1 MSGVTIA
8 GRADWLHNRH
18 FQKLL
23 AVLSE
28 GGEEARIAGG
38 AVRNT
43 LLGEPVADIDIAT
56 TVLPD
61 ETMRRGAAAGFKV
74 VPTGAEHG
82 TITLVVAGHPYEV
95 TTLRA
100 DIETD
105 GRRAKVKFG
114 RDWQADAERRDFTIN
129 GLYAQAD
136 GTVVDLVGGIADI
149 ESRTLRFIGDAETRI
164 REDYL
169 RILRFFRFFAWYG
182 KGRPDAEGLKA
193 CARLKDGLDGLS
205 AERVWS
211 ELRKLLSAP
220 DPSRALLWMRQ
231 AGVLTKI
238 LPESEKWGIDAIHPL
253 TGAER
258 DLGWPADAMLRLEA
272 IVPPE
277 APRLATLAERL
288 RMAKIE
294 AARLA
299 DWAASA
305 PPPATISDL
314 ALRQALYR
322 GSQGGIS
329 DRLSLSLVS
338 ARARAVTQTEALL
351 EAGAYGRLLKLAR
364 NWEKPVF
371 PLKGADLTAMG
382 MAPGRAVGKVLRDL
396 EDEWIESGF
405 SLDREALLARAGTA
419 VRPGTG

>member
-1 MSGVTIA
+1 MSGEVTLA
-8 GRADWLHNRH
+8 GRADWLADRNLQRV
-18 FQKLL
+18 L
-23 AVLSE
+23 AALSV

-38 AVRNT
+38 AVRNS

-82 TITLVVAGHPYEV
+82 TITLVVAGKPYEV

-105 GRRAKVKFG
+105 GRRAKVRFG

-129 GLYAQAD
+129 GLYARAD
-136 GTVVDLVGGIADI
+136 GTVVDLVGGVADI
-149 ESRTLRFIGDAETRI
+149 ESRMIRFIGDPEGRI

-238 LPESEKWGIDAIHPL
+238 LPESEKWGIDAIHAL
-253 TGAER
+253 IGAER
-258 DLGWPADAMLRLEA
+258 DLGWPPDPMLRLEA
-272 IVPPE
+272 VVPPD
-277 APRLATLAERL
+277 AARMAALSERL
-288 RMAKIE
+288 KLSKVE
-294 AARLA
+294 SARLA
-299 DWAASA
+299 DWAVAV
-305 PPPATISDL
+305 PPAASWSDL

-322 GSQGGIS
+322 GLPGGMR

-338 ARARAVTQTEALL
+338 ARARAIGETDALL
-351 EAGAYGRLLKLAR
+351 EAGAYGRLLKIAE
-364 NWEKPVF
+364 NWGRPVF
-371 PLKGADLTAMG
+371 PLKGADLAAMG
-382 MAPGRAVGKVLRDL
+382 VVPGPGLGRLLRSL
-396 EDEWIESGF
+396 EEEWIESGF
-405 SLDREALLARAGTA
+405 SLERDALLERAAKLAEGD
-419 VRPGTG
+419 R

>member
-1 MSGVTIA
+1 MSGVTLA
-8 GRADWLHNRH
+8 GRAYWLQDRH
-18 FQKLL
+18 LQKLL

-56 TVLPD
+56 TTLPD
-61 ETMRRGAAAGFKV
+61 ETIRRGEAAGFRA

-105 GRRAKVKFG
+105 GRRAKVRFG

-129 GLYAQAD
+129 GLYAEAD

-149 ESRTLRFIGDAETRI
+149 ESRTIRFIGDAERRI
-164 REDYL
+164 REDFL

-182 KGRPDAEGLKA
+182 KGRPDAGGLKA
-193 CARLKDGLDGLS
+193 CARLKDGLEDLS

-231 AGVLTKI
+231 SGVLTKI
-238 LPESEKWGIDAIHPL
+238 LPESEKWGIDTIHPL

-258 DLGWPADAMLRLEA
+258 DLGWLADPMLRLEA
-272 IVPPE
+272 IVPPDAE
-277 APRLATLAERL
+277 RMAALAERL
-288 RMAKIE
+288 KLSKAE

-299 DWAASA
+299 DWASATPLAASA
-305 PPPATISDL
+305 SDL

-322 GSQGGIS
+322 GSPGGIR
-329 DRLSLSLVS
+329 DRLSLSLVA
-338 ARARAVTQTEALL
+338 ARARAVSDTNALL
-351 EAGAYGRLLKLAR
+351 EAGAYGRLRKIALT
-364 NWEKPVF
+364 WQKPAL
-371 PLKGADLTAMG
+371 PLKGADLAAMG
-382 MAPGRAVGKVLRDL
+382 MPPGPEIGKLMRTL
-396 EDEWIESGF
+396 EDAWIESGF
-405 SLDREALLARAGTA
+405 LLTREALLAQAGKA
-419 VRPGTG
+419 VSPDLG

>member
-1 MSGVTIA
+1 VTLA
-8 GRADWLHNRH
+8 GRAAWLADKNLQR
-18 FQKLL
+18 LL

-56 TVLPD
+56 TTLPD
-61 ETMRRGAAAGFKV
+61 ETIRRGEAAGFKA

-105 GRRAKVKFG
+105 GRRAKVRFG

-129 GLYAQAD
+129 GLYAEAD
-136 GTVVDLVGGIADI
+136 GTVVDLVGGVADI
-149 ESRTLRFIGDAETRI
+149 ESRTIRFIGDAENRI
-164 REDYL
+164 REDFL

-182 KGRPDAEGLKA
+182 RGRPDADGLKA
-193 CARLKDGLDGLS
+193 CARVKDGLDGLS

-258 DLGWPADAMLRLEA
+258 DLGWPADPMLRLEA
-272 IVPPE
+272 IVPPD
-277 APRLATLAERL
+277 AARMAALAERL
-288 RMAKIE
+288 KLSKAE
-294 AARLA
+294 AARLS
-299 DWAASA
+299 DWAMTT
-305 PPPATISDL
+305 PPASSVTDL

-322 GSQGGIS
+322 GLPGGIR

-338 ARARAVTQTEALL
+338 ARGRAVSDTETLL
-351 EAGAYGRLLKLAR
+351 EAGAYGRLLKLAQK
-364 NWEKPVF
+364 WEKPAF

-382 MAPGRAVGKVLRDL
+382 MTPGPEIGKLMRRL
-396 EDEWIESGF
+396 EDAWIESGF
-405 SLDREALLARAGTA
+405 SLTRDALIERAA
-419 VRPGTG
+419 ELQKSDV